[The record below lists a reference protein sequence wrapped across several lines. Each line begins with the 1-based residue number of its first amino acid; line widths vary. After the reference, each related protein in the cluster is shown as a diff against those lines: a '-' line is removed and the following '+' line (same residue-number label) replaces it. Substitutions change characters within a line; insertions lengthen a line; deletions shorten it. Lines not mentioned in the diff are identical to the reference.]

1 MAREHCLVEH
11 RRGLVIR
18 DAGKSQIGRRNACL
32 AEKIGE
38 GGSNLWVVTVA
49 TFIEGRDAILYQR
62 LGRYQGR
69 LRSSRLCVQRIL

>member
-1 MAREHCLVEH
+1 
-11 RRGLVIR
+11 VIR
-18 DAGKSQIGRRNACL
+18 DAGQSQIGRSNACL

-49 TFIEGRDAILYQR
+49 TCIEFRDAILYQR

-69 LRSSRLCVQRIL
+69 QRTFMFNISYIGG